1 MMIKSAISNL
11 TCLIEQQMAWE
22 LWVNFQEE
30 RKKMFADKKNDAH
43 NLLKYAT
50 PVTKIPPITPLGR
63 LACAIFGTNVRPI
76 PITHNSSFP
85 SLTVSRAGQQV
96 PQVPNMIEENFDI
109 YQTAGS

>member
-1 MMIKSAISNL
+1 
-11 TCLIEQQMAWE
+11 
-22 LWVNFQEE
+22 
-30 RKKMFADKKNDAH
+30 MFADKNNDAH

-50 PVTKIPPITPLGR
+50 LVTKIPPITPLGR
-63 LACAIFGTNVRPI
+63 LACAIFGTDVRPI